1 MAWWLDLR
9 RVFRLRPNWR
19 FHVCNNVQNNQ
30 ICRCYRRKKWAK
42 SKTWSQ
48 DVSIAYVLC
57 LDSKGNTGLRLD
69 TFVRY
74 CTVVNCCWAL
84 GWSNKLQIFLKF
96 SFANQT
102 TFLLDRCE
110 CICDVTSQVHWFLCS
125 QLDSSFVHSL
135 LCVADIMIFRHNI
148 IMA

>member
-9 RVFRLRPNWR
+9 RVFRLRLNWR

-96 SFANQT
+96 SFANWRHFCVTAASVYATWRHRCTDFYVPSLIRRLYIAYYALQT
-102 TFLLDRCE
+102 SWYLG
-110 CICDVTSQVHWFLCS
+110 
-125 QLDSSFVHSL
+125 
-135 LCVADIMIFRHNI
+135 I
-148 IMA
+148 I